1 MKKIRLDKY
10 LADAG
15 AGTRSEVKK
24 YYLEGTGTGEWK
36 NRLKSRGKNRTRRG

>member
-15 AGTRSEVKK
+15 AGTRSEVKSI
-24 YYLEGTGTGEWK
+24 
-36 NRLKSRGKNRTRRG
+36 SRRHRYR